1 MNLRQKVKMNVE
13 TALRNIE
20 SNMRA
25 EGFRVSNETKL
36 VCKEILRNGKNA
48 SELANYHVSQV
59 FKKAR

>member
-1 MNLRQKVKMNVE
+1 MNVE